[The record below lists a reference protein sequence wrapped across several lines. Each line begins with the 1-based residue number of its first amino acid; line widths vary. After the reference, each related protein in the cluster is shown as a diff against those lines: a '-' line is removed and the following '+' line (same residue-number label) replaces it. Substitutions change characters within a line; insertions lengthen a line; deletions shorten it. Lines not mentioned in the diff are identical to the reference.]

1 MSKPVKSLLS
11 ESYKKK
17 FSALTGGVLIDIRGI
32 PSNTNNKIRA
42 TLAGKKVKVT
52 VIRNSLARNAFKGTA
67 LEPLTKLME
76 GPTGLVYGG
85 ESVVDVARHLIELT
99 KDIETLQ
106 FRGALMEGVIFPPD
120 QIKALS
126 KYPTKVEAQAQV
138 VTLLYGPGRKLAAQI
153 LGPGRKVGGIVKAI
167 EEKAKAKEGAAA

>member
-17 FSALTGGVLIDIRGI
+17 FSQLSGGVLIDIRGI

-67 LEPLTKLME
+67 LEPLTKLMHQLS
-76 GPTGLVYGG
+76 PRCFA
-85 ESVVDVARHLIELT
+85 S
-99 KDIETLQ
+99 
-106 FRGALMEGVIFPPD
+106 PD
-120 QIKALS
+120 
-126 KYPTKVEAQAQV
+126 
-138 VTLLYGPGRKLAAQI
+138 
-153 LGPGRKVGGIVKAI
+153 GGILHSHPWPTPTRNC
-167 EEKAKAKEGAAA
+167 EGGLRIP